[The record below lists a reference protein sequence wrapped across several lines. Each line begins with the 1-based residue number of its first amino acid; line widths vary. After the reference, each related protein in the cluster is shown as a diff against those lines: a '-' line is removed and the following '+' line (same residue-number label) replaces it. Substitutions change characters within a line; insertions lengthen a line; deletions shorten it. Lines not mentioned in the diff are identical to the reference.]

1 MSKTITE
8 PLLTPD
14 VSRFVMFPI
23 RYDDI
28 WQMYNKQIDCFWRAE
43 EIDLS
48 KDYSHWVGLSKDEQ
62 HFISM
67 ILAFFAASDGIVLE
81 NLAERF
87 MKDVQVSEARA
98 FYGFQIAME
107 NIHSTTYSLLIE
119 SYIKDKEEKNKLF
132 NAITNY
138 PCIKKKADWAQKW
151 IHDNRSSFATRLVAF
166 ACVEGIFFSGAFC
179 SIFWLKKRGLMPGLT
194 FSNELISR
202 DEALHCEFAILLYS
216 KLIKKIPG
224 GKAKIMEIIREA
236 VDIET
241 EFICE
246 ALPCRLIG
254 MNSVLMTQ
262 YIQFVADRLSV
273 QLGYD
278 KIYNVLNP
286 FSWMEMISLET
297 KTNFFE
303 KKVADYALAN
313 VNKTDGDFEM
323 TDDF

>member
-224 GKAKIMEIIREA
+224 GKAKITEIIREA

-313 VNKTDGDFEM
+313 VNKTDGDFDLS
-323 TDDF
+323 DDF